1 MLQIEP
7 MSRDIAVDVFD
18 IEVVW
23 ILPERS
29 RHRNGLFAAVAPA
42 KAKWAGVSNLNAKVV
57 LTAVILT
64 A

>member
-1 MLQIEP
+1 VLQIEP

-42 KAKWAGVSNLNAKVV
+42 KAKRAGNWNPTFSSSL
-57 LTAVILT
+57 LISRPI
-64 A
+64 